1 MQFWKVFGP
10 KRGWRSV
17 SKGKEH
23 YSTLYKDIRSTGTL
37 LTLGQGRQGLKLQK
51 LSKKIKTLQSNSDNY
66 AECDGVGSQSTHET
80 NQNRSELGLKQS
92 RDRTRSMRR
101 KIQTRSF
108 DLRLS
113 PQWNRRFL
121 L

>member
-1 MQFWKVFGP
+1 MGKH
-10 KRGWRSV
+10 WRFV
-17 SKGKEH
+17 NTRTGAPGSKTSKNVR
-23 YSTLYKDIRSTGTL
+23 KF
-37 LTLGQGRQGLKLQK
+37 QK
-51 LSKKIKTLQSNSDNY
+51 LKFKFDNY
-66 AECDGVGSQSTHET
+66 AEYDEVRRQSTHET
-80 NQNRSELGLKQS
+80 NQKRSEPGLEQS

-113 PQWNRRFL
+113 PQWSRQFL